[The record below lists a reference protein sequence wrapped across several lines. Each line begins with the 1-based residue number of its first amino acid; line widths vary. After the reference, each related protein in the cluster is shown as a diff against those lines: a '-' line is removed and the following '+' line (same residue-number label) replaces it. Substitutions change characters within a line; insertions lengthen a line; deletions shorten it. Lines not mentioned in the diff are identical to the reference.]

1 LVLLYLLYHLAHC
14 FGNMVDMEGLLL
26 GVHVKLLDLLLVPWR

>member
-1 LVLLYLLYHLAHC
+1 
-14 FGNMVDMEGLLL
+14 MVDMEGLLL